1 MPSGKVM
8 WFNSEKGYGF
18 IKQQDGLEIFV
29 RENSIISSGFRTLI
43 EGQDVNFEIDLDT
56 DSRGPQAIKVNVI

>member
-1 MPSGKVM
+1 M

-43 EGQDVNFEIDLDT
+43 EGQEVIFEIDLDT

>member
-43 EGQDVNFEIDLDT
+43 EGQEVIFEIDLDT